1 MPALCLEPIIP
12 EPPTVS
18 CVSTVPILKKMKVLK
33 RFKKKM
39 GLASRPETS
48 SLPPLL
54 FHPVCGDN
62 VRIEGNGRIA
72 RRVESFCK
80 GISFSN
86 RSVKVGEKVFV
97 KLIEISTNW
106 SGIIRFGFTSED
118 PAGLK
123 DSLPKYACPDLTSKP
138 GYWAK
143 ALSER
148 FAVEGLVLFY
158 YVTSAGDVHFGINNE
173 ERGVFF
179 SGVETKTPLWSIID
193 VYGNSTGIEYLDPLA
208 MLNNRVRIVNDLRP
222 CSNTFQSHIISTQ
235 DPPRPTTNSCRS
247 SVDVENLQPSLAQLA
262 LTSGMPRYYSSSLF
276 IQFPFHRVKGR
287 HVLFNEDRTI
297 VSRVESEYSHG
308 YVFTSRP
315 LRSGEN
321 FVIKVQ
327 ETEPMYVG
335 ALAFGLTAA
344 NPAGLDSADLPEDC
358 DLLLDR
364 PEYWVVSK
372 DVASSPV
379 LGDELAF
386 GLTSDGKVTLSKN
399 GGPPQTVMH
408 VDNTL
413 QLWAFFDVYGNTK
426 KIKMLGS
433 ISDSSN
439 ANSVPRQSSPQ
450 HPRNITTENYLSIRR
465 NEPLPG
471 RHSQTVGISDLP
483 TTPPREILR
492 VRECVTQP
500 KESQIHVVNQTGRE
514 FYSHIMQFNPVSTLN
529 QHECTVC
536 YEKAVDSVLYVC
548 GHMCMCYE
556 CALQQWR
563 GRGGGLCPICRAP
576 IRDVIRTYRS

>member
-18 CVSTVPILKKMKVLK
+18 CVSTVPILKKMKALK

-72 RRVESFCK
+72 RRVER
-80 GISFSN
+80 ISFSN

-97 KLIEISTNW
+97 KLTEISTNW
-106 SGIIRFGFTSED
+106 LGIIRFGFTSED

-123 DSLPKYACPDLTSKP
+123 DSLPKSCPDLTSKP

-148 FAVEGLVLFY
+148 FAVEGCFVLLCDFC
-158 YVTSAGDVHFGINNE
+158 
-173 ERGVFF
+173 
-179 SGVETKTPLWSIID
+179 
-193 VYGNSTGIEYLDPLA
+193 
-208 MLNNRVRIVNDLRP
+208 RP
-222 CSNTFQSHIISTQ
+222 I
-235 DPPRPTTNSCRS
+235 TNSYRS
-247 SVDVENLQPSLAQLA
+247 SVDVENLQPSLVQLA
-262 LTSGMPRYYSSSLF
+262 LTSGMPRYYSSFLF

-287 HVLFNEDRTI
+287 HVLFNENRTI
-297 VSRVESEYSHG
+297 VSRVKSEYSHG

-327 ETEPMYVG
+327 ETETMYVG

-372 DVASSPV
+372 DVASSSV

-386 GLTSDGKVTLSKN
+386 G
-399 GGPPQTVMH
+399 
-408 VDNTL
+408 
-413 QLWAFFDVYGNTK
+413 
-426 KIKMLGS
+426 
-433 ISDSSN
+433 
-439 ANSVPRQSSPQ
+439 
-450 HPRNITTENYLSIRR
+450 
-465 NEPLPG
+465 
-471 RHSQTVGISDLP
+471 
-483 TTPPREILR
+483 
-492 VRECVTQP
+492 
-500 KESQIHVVNQTGRE
+500 
-514 FYSHIMQFNPVSTLN
+514 
-529 QHECTVC
+529 
-536 YEKAVDSVLYVC
+536 
-548 GHMCMCYE
+548 
-556 CALQQWR
+556 
-563 GRGGGLCPICRAP
+563 
-576 IRDVIRTYRS
+576 